1 MVDTELLHKLMFEDS
16 GLYVILYRSNIG
28 ITTEHTSPAEH

>member
-1 MVDTELLHKLMFEDS
+1 MVDTELFHKLMFQDS
-16 GLYVILYRSNIG
+16 GLYSIPYRSNFG